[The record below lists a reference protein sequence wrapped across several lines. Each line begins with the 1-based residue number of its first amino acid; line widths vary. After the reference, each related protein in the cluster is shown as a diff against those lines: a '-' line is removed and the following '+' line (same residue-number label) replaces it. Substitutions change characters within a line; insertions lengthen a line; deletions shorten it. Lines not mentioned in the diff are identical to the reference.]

1 MREDDG
7 RVVSN
12 LIVQALRQQP
22 MTIHGDGSQTRS
34 FCYVDDLI
42 EGILRLVAA
51 PAEFSGPVNLG
62 NQQEVTVLELAKR
75 ILALTGSRSRLV
87 RKPMPIDD
95 PTRRCPDIS
104 LARQQLG
111 WEPKVPLDEG
121 LRRTIDWFA
130 SQERPQQ
137 KVFAMPTEAN
147 RDCA

>member
-1 MREDDG
+1 
-7 RVVSN
+7 VSN

-34 FCYVDDLI
+34 FCYVDDLV

-51 PAEFSGPVNLG
+51 PADFSGPVNLG
-62 NQQEVTVLELAKR
+62 NQQEVTVLELAER

-104 LARQQLG
+104 LARKQLG

-121 LRRTIDWFA
+121 LRRTIAWFA
-130 SQERPQQ
+130 SQERPQ
-137 KVFAMPTEAN
+137 KVFAMPAEAN